1 MGESKVVTVLLILS
15 SLVVKAQEGR
25 YMVFFKDKVGTTF
38 SVDNPE
44 QFLSQRSIDRRAK
57 HQISLSEE
65 DLPVS
70 ADYISQVSA
79 TGAQVWYSSKWANGV
94 LVQVENDELNDILA
108 LAFVQNAE
116 YVAPTK
122 SSSGGRAKKFKSK
135 KDSNIEVVNQIQTN
149 MIGLDDMH
157 ADGLTG
163 AGISIAVFDSG
174 FTGVNLTVPFGHLQQ
189 GKLQLTLDL
198 VNKSGNVF
206 QYDDHG
212 TEVLSVMAARQDGVY
227 QGGVPDAIYQLFVTE
242 DVSSEFR
249 VEEYNW
255 LVAAEKADSAGVDII
270 NSSLG
275 YNLFDDSSMDYTIDQ
290 LDGSTAVV
298 SRAAAMAKSKGILV
312 VESAGND
319 GGSSFKFI
327 NPPADVEGVLAVGA
341 VTSTG
346 NLSSFSSVGPTA
358 DGRIKPDVVALG
370 SGVSVIKANGSS
382 GFSSG
387 TSSSTPLI
395 ASLAAGLMQGYPE
408 LTSGEIFDLIIQSG
422 NRSENPDNL
431 FGYGIP
437 HYLAAKQI
445 MEGGEVHVPTSAI
458 LLYPN
463 PISGDTLKIEMDIEP
478 GQEAT
483 ISIYSLKGQLV
494 FQSEGQLTYGNNPV
508 ELDLSKFSAGLY
520 IVRVETLGILKT
532 FRLVKL

>member
-1 MGESKVVTVLLILS
+1 MGGNRIITVLLILMS
-15 SLVVKAQEGR
+15 SVARGQDGR
-25 YMVFFKDKVGTTF
+25 YMVFFKDKAGSTF

-44 QFLSQRSIDRRAK
+44 QFLSQRSIERRTR
-57 HQISLSEE
+57 HQITISEE
-65 DLPVS
+65 DIPVN
-70 ADYISQVSA
+70 ADYVSQVSA
-79 TGAQVWYSSKWANGV
+79 TGAEVWYSSKWVNGV
-94 LVQVENDELNDILA
+94 LVQVDNGELGDILA
-108 LAFVQNAE
+108 LSFVQDAE
-116 YVAPTK
+116 YVGPTQ
-122 SSSGGRAKKFKSK
+122 STSGGRTKRVKSK

-163 AGISIAVFDSG
+163 TGITIAVFDSG
-174 FTGVNLTVPFGHLQQ
+174 FTGVNVTTPFEHLQQ
-189 GKLQLTLDL
+189 GQLQLVLDL

-212 TEVLSVMAARQDGVY
+212 TEVLSVMAARQSGVY
-227 QGGVPDAIYQLFVTE
+227 EGGVPDATYQLFVTE

-275 YNLFDDSSMDYTIDQ
+275 YNLFDDSSMDYTIGQ
-290 LDGSTAVV
+290 LDGNTAVV
-298 SRAAAMAKSKGILV
+298 SRAAAVAKSKGILV

-319 GGSSFKFI
+319 GNSSFKFI

-370 SGVSVIKANGSS
+370 SGVSVIKANGTT

-395 ASLAAGLMQGYPE
+395 ASLAAGLMQGYPQ
-408 LTSGEIFDLIIQSG
+408 LTSSEIFDLIIQSG
-422 NRSENPDNL
+422 NRSDNPNNQV
-431 FGYGIP
+431 GYGIP

-445 MEGGEVHVPTSAI
+445 MEGDEVSVPTSSI
-458 LLYPN
+458 FLYPN
-463 PISGDTLKIEMDIEP
+463 PTSGDTLKIEMDIEP
-478 GQEAT
+478 GQLAT
-483 ISIYSLKGQLV
+483 ISIYSLKGQRV
-494 FQSEGQLTYGNNPV
+494 FQSEGQVTYGNNPV
-508 ELDLSKFSAGLY
+508 ELDVSGISAGLY
-520 IVRVETLGILKT
+520 IVRVETSGVLKT

>member
-1 MGESKVVTVLLILS
+1 MGGSRLASVILVLC

-25 YMVFFKDKVGTTF
+25 YMVFFKDKAGTIF
-38 SVDNPE
+38 SIDNPE

-57 HQISLSEE
+57 HQIVISDE
-65 DLPVS
+65 DLPVN

-79 TGAQVWYSSKWANGV
+79 TGAEVWYSSKWVNGV
-94 LVQVENDELNDILA
+94 LVQVDNSELSDIEA
-108 LAFVQNAE
+108 LPFVQNTE

-122 SSSGGRAKKFKSK
+122 SSSGGRAKRIKSK
-135 KDSNIEVVNQIQTN
+135 KDSNIEVVNQVQTN

-157 ADGLTG
+157 SDGLTG
-163 AGISIAVFDSG
+163 TGVYIAVFDSG
-174 FTGVNLTVPFGHLQQ
+174 FTGVDQTVPFEHLQ
-189 GKLQLTLDL
+189 GKLQLARDL
-198 VNKSGNVF
+198 VNRSDNVF

-227 QGGVPDAIYQLFVTE
+227 QGGVPDATYQLFVTE

-290 LDGSTAVV
+290 LDGNTAVV
-298 SRAAAMAKSKGILV
+298 SRAAAIAKSKGILV

-346 NLSSFSSVGPTA
+346 NLSSFSSIGPTA

-370 SGVSVIKANGSS
+370 SGVSVIRANGTT

-395 ASLAAGLMQGYPE
+395 TSLAAGLMQGYPE
-408 LTSGEIFDLIIQSG
+408 LTSNEIFDLIIQSG
-422 NRSENPDNL
+422 NRSESPNNQ

-463 PISGDTLKIEMDIEP
+463 PISGDTLKISMDIEP

-483 ISIYSLKGQLV
+483 VSIYSLKGQLV
-494 FQSEGQLTYGNNPV
+494 FQSEGQVTYGNNPV

-520 IVRVETLGILKT
+520 IVRVETLGVLKT